1 MSGLTTRRTQ
11 TPSERPAAPSN
22 RPDAC
27 RRTRPMENGESRG
40 AKDTARTEAFSDG
53 VFAFA
58 ITLLV
63 LNLHDPSTDPTSLS
77 EGLIKEA
84 PFFFAMV
91 TSFIT
96 ILVMWLNHHN
106 MFSHIDRVDRRLM
119 LRNGILLL
127 FVVLTPFT
135 TSIVAAHMML
145 PDAGTAAALYSGNF
159 LFIAIAWNAVWRYF
173 VKGAPPL
180 LKDATGAEAQTVT
193 RSDPTAPLRSAVPI

>member
-1 MSGLTTRRTQ
+1 
-11 TPSERPAAPSN
+11 
-22 RPDAC
+22 
-27 RRTRPMENGESRG
+27 MENGESRG

-63 LNLHDPSTDPTSLS
+63 LNLRDPSTSGVSLS
-77 EGLIKEA
+77 EGLINEWQS
-84 PFFFAMV
+84 FFALV
-91 TSFIT
+91 TSFFT

-135 TSIVAAHMML
+135 TSIVAGHMTL
-145 PDAGTAAALYSGNF
+145 PDAGTAAVVYSGNF
-159 LFIAIAWNAVWRYF
+159 LFIAIAWNAVWRYCA
-173 VKGAPPL
+173 KDRRL
-180 LKDATGAEAQTVT
+180 LREDVTDAEAQTIT
-193 RSDPTAPLRSAVPI
+193 RQYLVAPLGSVVALAISLISGLASVTVVLAIAAFYAITGSHGD

>member
-1 MSGLTTRRTQ
+1 
-11 TPSERPAAPSN
+11 
-22 RPDAC
+22 
-27 RRTRPMENGESRG
+27 MENSESRG
-40 AKDTARTEAFSDG
+40 ARDTARTEAFSDG

-63 LNLHDPSTDPTSLS
+63 LNLHDPSTDTTSLS

-127 FVVLTPFT
+127 FVVLTSFT
-135 TSIVAAHMML
+135 TSIVPSHIVDPYASSPAVVYL
-145 PDAGTAAALYSGNF
+145 CNF
-159 LFIAIAWNAVWRYF
+159 LFIA
-173 VKGAPPL
+173 L
-180 LKDATGAEAQTVT
+180 
-193 RSDPTAPLRSAVPI
+193 

>member
-1 MSGLTTRRTQ
+1 
-11 TPSERPAAPSN
+11 
-22 RPDAC
+22 
-27 RRTRPMENGESRG
+27 MENGESRG

-63 LNLHDPSTDPTSLS
+63 LNLRDPSTDTTSLS

-106 MFSHIDRVDRRLM
+106 MFSA
-119 LRNGILLL
+119 
-127 FVVLTPFT
+127 
-135 TSIVAAHMML
+135 SC
-145 PDAGTAAALYSGNF
+145 
-159 LFIAIAWNAVWRYF
+159 
-173 VKGAPPL
+173 
-180 LKDATGAEAQTVT
+180 
-193 RSDPTAPLRSAVPI
+193 

>member
-1 MSGLTTRRTQ
+1 MERQADWTTQRTR
-11 TPSERPAAPSN
+11 TPSKRPAAPSN

-27 RRTRPMENGESRG
+27 RRIQPMENGESRG
-40 AKDTARTEAFSDG
+40 ARDTARTEAFSDG

-63 LNLHDPSTDPTSLS
+63 LNLHDPSSRDVTLS

-135 TSIVAAHMML
+135 TSIVPAHMVD
-145 PDAGTAAALYSGNF
+145 PEACTATVAYYSNVIVVS
-159 LFIAIAWNAVWRYF
+159 IA
-173 VKGAPPL
+173 
-180 LKDATGAEAQTVT
+180 
-193 RSDPTAPLRSAVPI
+193 

>member
-1 MSGLTTRRTQ
+1 
-11 TPSERPAAPSN
+11 
-22 RPDAC
+22 
-27 RRTRPMENGESRG
+27 MENGKSRG
-40 AKDTARTEAFSDG
+40 ARDTARTEAFSDG

-63 LNLHDPSTDPTSLS
+63 LNLHDPSSRDVTLS

-96 ILVMWLNHHN
+96 ILVMWLKHHN

-127 FVVLTPFT
+127 FVDLSLFT
-135 TSIVAAHMML
+135 TSIY
-145 PDAGTAAALYSGNF
+145 TA
-159 LFIAIAWNAVWRYF
+159 
-173 VKGAPPL
+173 L
-180 LKDATGAEAQTVT
+180 LVEPEA
-193 RSDPTAPLRSAVPI
+193 SPASS

>member
-1 MSGLTTRRTQ
+1 RDVT
-11 TPSERPAAPSN
+11 
-22 RPDAC
+22 
-27 RRTRPMENGESRG
+27 
-40 AKDTARTEAFSDG
+40 
-53 VFAFA
+53 
-58 ITLLV
+58 
-63 LNLHDPSTDPTSLS
+63 LS

-135 TSIVAAHMML
+135 TSIVAAHMVD
-145 PDAGTAAALYSGNF
+145 PDAGTAAVVFSCYF
-159 LFIAIAWNAVWRYF
+159 LFIDIAFNSTCRYC
-173 VKGAPPL
+173 VVGRRL
-180 LKDATGAEAQTVT
+180 IRVD
-193 RSDPTAPLRSAVPI
+193 